1 MKFHPAY
8 SSSVTLIRSRAFL
21 MDDTSSTS
29 SDASILSECA
39 LSLLLTKCSNL
50 WLRELAILTSR
61 TNVVLILI
69 IFNNGTKICPC
80 IPKISPQNGKFM
92 SIMMHDIESH
102 VPVYFLIKKNL
113 LFRKIQKWIFWK
125 KNRKKWKFFIF
136 TGWDR
141 IWLKNALTKKRWN

>member
-1 MKFHPAY
+1 
-8 SSSVTLIRSRAFL
+8 LNQG
-21 MDDTSSTS
+21 STS
-29 SDASILSECA
+29 FFFSFWTAIIFFFK
-39 LSLLLTKCSNL
+39 LLWFYN
-50 WLRELAILTSR
+50 W
-61 TNVVLILI
+61 ILI

-80 IPKISPQNGKFM
+80 IQKISQQKSKFM

-141 IWLKNALTKKRWN
+141 IWLKNALFSKIIRTDWIFVLQFFSFPMLRPIDFDQNCHFGAVLWSYSS